1 MKILNKYLL
10 LAMVMVGSTLQ
21 LNAQSEQLLSLLNKI
36 EDGDGVT
43 SVLVTK
49 KMFELFSKT
58 ANVEVE
64 GESLNDVIG
73 GLQELK
79 VFEIDKNKASK
90 IPSLNF
96 NAMSDILKKGGYEV
110 LLKIKDDGENVEIYI
125 LEDNGMV
132 KHLFLIAQDESD
144 LQLIS
149 LLGNI
154 DLEKISKL
162 SGTLN
167 VEELKHLDKKKK

>member
-1 MKILNKYLL
+1 MKILNKYIL

-79 VFEIDKNKASK
+79 VF
-90 IPSLNF
+90 
-96 NAMSDILKKGGYEV
+96 
-110 LLKIKDDGENVEIYI
+110 
-125 LEDNGMV
+125 
-132 KHLFLIAQDESD
+132 
-144 LQLIS
+144 
-149 LLGNI
+149 
-154 DLEKISKL
+154 
-162 SGTLN
+162 
-167 VEELKHLDKKKK
+167 

>member
-1 MKILNKYLL
+1 MKIFKQYIL
-10 LAMVMVGSTLQ
+10 LAIILVGSTMSV
-21 LNAQSEQLLSLLNKI
+21 NAQSEKLLNLLNKI
-36 EDGDGVT
+36 EDGEGVT

-58 ANVEVE
+58 TNVEVE
-64 GESLNDVIG
+64 GESLNSVIS
-73 GLQELK
+73 GLKELK
-79 VFEIDKNKASK
+79 VFDIDKKEAAK

-96 NAMSDILKKGGYEV
+96 NSMSDILKKEGYEV
-110 LLKIKDDGENVEIYI
+110 LLKIKDKGDDVEIYI
-125 LEDNGMV
+125 LENNDIV
-132 KHLFLIAQDESD
+132 KHLFLISQDD
-144 LQLIS
+144 KNMQLIS

-167 VEELKHLDKKKK
+167 VEELKHLDKKSK